1 VDGIFSRE
9 DVREPTVYQRSS
21 GVRSRCS
28 PHVGH
33 CFLSISRP
41 WALGRVIR
49 PSEIRPSATGGTS
62 ALQIGHEYLPTP
74 NRCPSPHPVNTA
86 RRSYDLSKPSVHAS
100 MIYSSP
106 AFSPSATLSR
116 RRGRGYRT

>member
-1 VDGIFSRE
+1 VDGISSRM
-9 DVREPTVYQRSS
+9 DVRELAVCQRSS

-49 PSEIRPSATGGTS
+49 PSEIRPSDTGGTS

-74 NRCPSPHPVNTA
+74 KPMPVPGP
-86 RRSYDLSKPSVHAS
+86 RKPGSTFV
-100 MIYSSP
+100 
-106 AFSPSATLSR
+106 
-116 RRGRGYRT
+116 